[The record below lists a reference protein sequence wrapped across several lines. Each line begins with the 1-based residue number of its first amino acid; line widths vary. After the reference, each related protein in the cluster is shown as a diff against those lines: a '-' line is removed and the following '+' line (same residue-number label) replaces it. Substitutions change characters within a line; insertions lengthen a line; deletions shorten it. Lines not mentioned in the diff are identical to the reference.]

1 MNQDGVPLRS
11 PNEDGRIDQDYD
23 QHFAGKSII
32 LLGRIE
38 YARPQRLCFLV
49 ASVQEM
55 YANTFFSVQV
65 KVCTVPRCFV
75 PTNELCSEVFRPILN
90 FQENIFYPPYIPGG
104 DELF

>member
-1 MNQDGVPLRS
+1 MNQDGRDKRIDQDHGMNQDGVPLRS

-38 YARPQRLCFLV
+38 YAQPQRLCFLLP
-49 ASVQEM
+49 SVQEM

-75 PTNELCSEVFRPILN
+75 PTNELCS
-90 FQENIFYPPYIPGG
+90 
-104 DELF
+104 